1 MTTSFQGEIFND
13 HTLVFWIF
21 LGVVFSWLWKIYCMV
36 LGVMSGIVGDNLNQL
51 STNESNDR
59 IRQNRFAVTIN
70 QISEFWLDAHDSCKL
85 KWWIVIT
92 ALIAIIIG

>member
-1 MTTSFQGEIFND
+1 
-13 HTLVFWIF
+13 
-21 LGVVFSWLWKIYCMV
+21 MV

-70 QISEFWLDAHDSCKL
+70 QISEF
-85 KWWIVIT
+85 
-92 ALIAIIIG
+92 